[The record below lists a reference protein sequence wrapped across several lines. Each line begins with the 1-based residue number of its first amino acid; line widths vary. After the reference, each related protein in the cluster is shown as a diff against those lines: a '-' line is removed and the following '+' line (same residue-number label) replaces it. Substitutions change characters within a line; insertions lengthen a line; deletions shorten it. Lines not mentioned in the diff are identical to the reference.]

1 MMKNNFHLDDK
12 NNGKLILWTRRLWLR
27 YKIWSLRYSISTFKK
42 FKVVSEYENGL
53 KFVWKGKFCTLFL
66 LNIMNEVV
74 KFSFQTNFK
83 LFRTRISGIRK
94 LSQTLKKSFFK
105 YRNDQKFSR
114 WLIRPENPLFFLRIF
129 RFFIILIQIRKLSFF
144 CQMIWPVT
152 VETENQVPFLITAT
166 RSLIF
171 TETKLRSILEAKR
184 SLFKISSDFW
194 RDVKTKVSQ
203 IKYYETFFKRLR
215 IGKLLGGQTIRPIN
229 PELFWWSKIEV
240 LIEPLAESWLISVSR
255 NDWKHHNLTLE
266 IIGCDTKQSF
276 FQMKIFY
283 CFKSE

>member
-1 MMKNNFHLDDK
+1 MIKNSPDGWFDQRIH
-12 NNGKLILWTRRLWLR
+12 
-27 YKIWSLRYSISTFKK
+27 Y
-42 FKVVSEYENGL
+42 
-53 KFVWKGKFCTLFL
+53 
-66 LNIMNEVV
+66 
-74 KFSFQTNFK
+74 FSAVF
-83 LFRTRISGIRK
+83 
-94 LSQTLKKSFFK
+94 
-105 YRNDQKFSR
+105 
-114 WLIRPENPLFFLRIF
+114 F
-129 RFFIILIQIRKLSFF
+129 RFFIILIQIHKLSFF

-203 IKYYETFFKRLR
+203 IKYYKTFLKWLR
-215 IGKLLGGQTIRPIN
+215 IGKLLGGQTIRAIN
-229 PELFWWSKIEV
+229 PEFFWWSKIEV

-255 NDWKHHNLTLE
+255 NDWKHHNLTLK